1 MATKTSNEP
10 EGPTVGS
17 DVGSDVAEVRF
28 EFECPRTWDTLAPT
42 AAPSIRHCDDCDK
55 PVHLSRDVKEA
66 NKHARLGRCVA
77 VPTMTA
83 SPRRSWRRRAADRL
97 ATMLRTALAR
107 VAHVLGRRTAH
118 RVPAPPPPPPP
129 IPFPMKTGT
138 LRLFGDDE
146 PPPRVGWL
154 VALDGPQQGRTLRL
168 CNGVTA
174 IGAGSQSH
182 IRLEA
187 AGVAKE
193 HCRIVVSPTA
203 FVLHDGGSKLGT
215 LVDGRRVDEK
225 ADLVDGQVIAIAG
238 AQLVFKCIM

>member
-17 DVGSDVAEVRF
+17 DAAEVRL

-42 AAPSIRHCDDCDK
+42 VEPSIRHCDDCDK

-66 NKHARLGRCVA
+66 NEHARLGRCIA

-83 SPRRSWRRRAADRL
+83 SPRRSWWRRLADRL
-97 ATMLRTALAR
+97 ATMLPAALAR
-107 VAHVLGRRTAH
+107 VALVIGRGAAH
-118 RVPAPPPPPPP
+118 RGPVPPPPPPP
-129 IPFPMKTGT
+129 MPFPMRMGT
-138 LRLFGDDE
+138 LRMFRDDE

-154 VALDGPQQGRTLRL
+154 VALDGPQQRRTLRL
-168 CNGVTA
+168 GNGVTA

-203 FVLHDGGSKLGT
+203 FILHDGGSKLGT

-225 ADLVDGQVIAIAG
+225 AELVDGQVIAIAG
-238 AQLVFKCIM
+238 AQLVFKCIT